1 MNLKQ
6 DKDEFP
12 PPFKKKKEK
21 KSNLRIIRHLGC

>member
-12 PPFKKKKEK
+12 PPFKKKKK
-21 KSNLRIIRHLGC
+21 KSQIFASLGT

>member
-12 PPFKKKKEK
+12 PPFKKKKK
-21 KSNLRIIRHLGC
+21 KKGQIFASLGT